1 MSERSPQQSHILRF
15 VTAGLILVLSAL
27 PFAGFDPLT
36 INYTGLFQSRP
47 LLTWLCMGPA
57 LFLQTGL
64 FVSAATKTCGLKAI
78 RIPAGILFSAVLAL
92 MIMPYQQEHDLSTN
106 LHLLLAFGVLVLL
119 NVLLVRILMYRPKI
133 LLFYA
138 AGCVPAFFTALTASS
153 INGLSELIY
162 AAVLTVSLAAAGR

>member
-1 MSERSPQQSHILRF
+1 MSNRSPQQTRILRLSI
-15 VTAGLILVLSAL
+15 AGLILVLSVL

-57 LFLQTGL
+57 LLLQAWL
-64 FVSAATKTCGLKAI
+64 FVSAMKKTAGYRSLG
-78 RIPAGILFSAVLAL
+78 IPAVILFLAVLAL
-92 MIMPYQQEHDLSTN
+92 MFMPYQKEHDLSTN

-119 NVLLVRILMYRPKI
+119 NVLLVRILIYRPKI

>member
-1 MSERSPQQSHILRF
+1 MSNQSPQQSHILRS

-47 LLTWLCMGPA
+47 LLTWLCMSPA
-57 LFLQTGL
+57 LLLQTGL

-78 RIPAGILFSAVLAL
+78 QVPAGILFSAVLAL

-119 NVLLVRILMYRPKI
+119 NVLVIKILLYRPKV

-138 AGCVPAFFTALTASS
+138 AGYVPAFFTALTASS

>member
-1 MSERSPQQSHILRF
+1 MSNQSPQQSHILRS

-36 INYTGLFQSRP
+36 INYTGLFQSCP
-47 LLTWLCMGPA
+47 LLTWLCMDLA

-119 NVLLVRILMYRPKI
+119 NVLVIKILLYRPNV